1 MPGIRRSPPFAATG
15 SGRGCLRFGA
25 FCRESLRGVRVQDR
39 GGSNVA
45 IGSIAKSAQL
55 LAVVDAKPA
64 HESGASVFAPR
75 NDSWERGHAEPIV
88 VRFLRSLQVFLRS
101 ARLYRKNHPRLL
113 ENLETADRNLR
124 AALETLGAVAF
135 GVERGSIYVPKLGE
149 MALADPHEE
158 FNALAEGLTHVGI
171 TSIIFHP
178 KTNQGELDTLVHLI
192 NNTLL
197 RSERRSGEITG
208 TPAGATGSHGGS
220 KRPPEHNV
228 AGIAVNTRIERKVDS
243 VLASLI
249 PAMVAYG
256 GASKQES
263 SHSGRLPVLAPTLKE
278 LAPALR
284 RLARL
289 TPPLEI
295 ASGTGLQEAARALHA
310 TLAAAKRETVRLLVS
325 AISNEAPREGEHPQ
339 PYLIRRSESLI
350 FQFIHQEFLA
360 WRLKPPQV
368 RVLFDRLRDVLWAS
382 GGDTGP
388 HSSPH

>member
-45 IGSIAKSAQL
+45 IRSIAKSPQS
-55 LAVVDAKPA
+55 LAVLGAKPA
-64 HESGASVFAPR
+64 NESGASVFAPR

-124 AALETLGAVAF
+124 AALETLGPVAL

-158 FNALAEGLTHVGI
+158 FNALAEGLTHAGI
-171 TSIIFHP
+171 TSVIFHP
-178 KTNQGELDTLVHLI
+178 ETNQGELATLVHLI

-197 RSERRSGEITG
+197 KSERRNGESAG
-208 TPAGATGSHGGS
+208 TSDGATGSRSWS
-220 KRPPEHNV
+220 KRLAEHHV

-249 PAMVAYG
+249 AAMVAYG
-256 GASKQES
+256 GASKQEAS
-263 SHSGRLPVLAPTLKE
+263 ESGSLPVLAPT
-278 LAPALR
+278 
-284 RLARL
+284 
-289 TPPLEI
+289 
-295 ASGTGLQEAARALHA
+295 
-310 TLAAAKRETVRLLVS
+310 
-325 AISNEAPREGEHPQ
+325 
-339 PYLIRRSESLI
+339 
-350 FQFIHQEFLA
+350 
-360 WRLKPPQV
+360 
-368 RVLFDRLRDVLWAS
+368 
-382 GGDTGP
+382 
-388 HSSPH
+388 